1 VISIGP
7 LTPGFL
13 PTTTVAR
20 GSKVNCAILSL
31 RIWRLVSVLRIAA
44 RPVHAGDCLE
54 EAMRNNDLV
63 EIHDLF
69 YRRIKPGEQHVV
81 HNHDAH
87 ISRDAFILAIERRNR
102 ESKEDCTRQE

>member
-1 VISIGP
+1 
-7 LTPGFL
+7 
-13 PTTTVAR
+13 
-20 GSKVNCAILSL
+20 
-31 RIWRLVSVLRIAA
+31 
-44 RPVHAGDCLE
+44 
-54 EAMRNNDLV
+54 MRNNDLV